1 LNIVLNNTDYE
12 KKVIVLKK
20 NIDDGD
26 AREIIEKKKT
36 SVFRSLLKKP
46 KTEEVHLH
54 SLKLNLEAIT
64 MISGNYAADY
74 FRKAIHQIKVDY
86 TVKEVVLGEGIF
98 PIRTKTKFQKTLSSK
113 KGEQKISKSLITAR
127 RITSANKKDLETLA
141 KLGELKK
148 AGIITDKEF
157 QTKKKQ
163 ILKRI

>member
-1 LNIVLNNTDYE
+1 MA
-12 KKVIVLKK
+12 KKLRP
-20 NIDDGD
+20 GY
-26 AREIIEKKKT
+26 IEKFLKRADSAIDEAVNEGVKRADKILEDAVEFGKIASKEAQKK
-36 SVFRSLLKKP
+36 SVELRKQAKIESKRLK
-46 KTEEVHLH
+46 
-54 SLKLNLEAIT
+54 S
-64 MISGNYAADY
+64 
-74 FRKAIHQIKVDY
+74 
-86 TVKEVVLGEGIF
+86 
-98 PIRTKTKFQKTLSSK
+98 